1 MPHLDVGDARLYY
14 EATGDSGTPVLLIM
28 GFAVPMTMWSAQVPA
43 LSERHRVLAFDNRGA
58 GKSVAAAGLYTMRG
72 FAEDAVRLLD
82 HLGFESAHVTGV
94 SMGGM
99 IAQELALR
107 HTDRVRSLTL
117 VATHAGGL
125 RSVVPTM
132 RGLKLFTS
140 SHLGDPSARL
150 ANLRRLLYTDSFL
163 ASQDGAQV
171 AHKLRDALG
180 ETPPGSARAAQ
191 FGAILRHRTARRL
204 GALTG
209 IPTLI
214 VKPAQ
219 DLLVAPRHSDRL
231 HKLIP
236 GSRLL
241 EIADG
246 GHGVLGQ
253 CADRLNRELLAHFA
267 NADRPLAAS
276 PIAAT
281 SP

>member
-14 EATGDSGTPVLLIM
+14 EVSGEDGTPVLLIM
-28 GFAVPMTMWSAQVPA
+28 GFAVPMTMWGAQVPA
-43 LSERHRVLAFDNRGA
+43 LSAQHRVVAFDNRGA
-58 GKSVAAAGLYTMRG
+58 GRSIAAAGLYSMRG
-72 FAEDAVRLLD
+72 FADDAVRLLD
-82 HLGFESAHVTGV
+82 HLGIASAHVTGV

-107 HTDRVRSLTL
+107 HRDRVRSLTL

-125 RSVVPTM
+125 RSVVPTL
-132 RGLKLFTS
+132 RGLRLFTS
-140 SHLGDPSARL
+140 SQLGDRSARL

-163 ASQDGAQV
+163 ASQDGLEIS
-171 AHKLRDALG
+171 KNLRDALG
-180 ETPPGSARAAQ
+180 ETPAGSSRAAQ
-191 FGAILRHRTARRL
+191 FAAILRHRTARRL
-204 GALTG
+204 GALDG
-209 IPTLI
+209 LPTLI

-231 HKLIP
+231 HRLIP

-253 CADRLNRELLAHFA
+253 CADRLNRDLLAHY
-267 NADRPLAAS
+267 AAVDE
-276 PIAAT
+276 PAAT
-281 SP
+281 SPIAPVSA